1 MTDTPRTEAGRR
13 LLARESYNSR
23 SFALITVEDILA
35 IEAEAAAG
43 PRDTYDED
51 ANEAARQ
58 RAMKAAAGPRDEHED
73 EYDALARQMHESIAA
88 GQSVA
93 LTAKAL
99 RLFVPAEAAAGPRD
113 VPVLPPPDPSLID
126 TLGEGAD
133 PDRPVRVKAS
143 E

>member
-43 PRDTYDED
+43 PRD
-51 ANEAARQ
+51 
-58 RAMKAAAGPRDEHED
+58 
-73 EYDALARQMHESIAA
+73 
-88 GQSVA
+88 
-93 LTAKAL
+93 
-99 RLFVPAEAAAGPRD
+99 
-113 VPVLPPPDPSLID
+113 VPVLPPPDLSLID